1 MELKQK
7 IINNKKLEFFANIVK
22 SGVYLRYRH
31 CFKLFKKLRK
41 DGEFWQQCCR
51 NSTKVCERKRKSGK
65 EKILNFDNHI
75 IKILLP
81 KSGKKF

>member
-7 IINNKKLEFFANIVK
+7 IINNKKLESFANIVK

-41 DGEFWQQCCR
+41 DGEFWQQCYR

-75 IKILLP
+75 IEI
-81 KSGKKF
+81 FVIQTC

>member
-22 SGVYLRYRH
+22 SGVYLRYRY
-31 CFKLFKKLRK
+31 CFKLFRKLRK
-41 DGEFWQQCCR
+41 DDEFWPQCCR

-75 IKILLP
+75 IEI
-81 KSGKKF
+81 FVIQTC